1 MEQTIIGAF
10 DNIYR
15 ARAAREALLSAGF
28 DEDEIKVQ
36 ASNDDTTLA
45 NSDRVD
51 DDDDDGSFLEGI
63 GNFFSSLFGNEHE
76 HVHHYSE
83 TVRRGGAVVAVTVEE
98 AARAATARAA
108 LAQSGAFD
116 IEKRAAEWDESQGYA
131 TRDTDL
137 PRGSDGHSAA
147 VLPVIEEELEVGKR
161 EVDLGAVRVYART
174 VETPVEESVELRQQ
188 HASVRREPV
197 DREATAD
204 DLVHLRG
211 GLIEVRET
219 EERPVI
225 NKTAR
230 VVEEVSIDTVETVDT
245 RTISDSVRHTEVEVE
260 RDDAASS
267 TGRSGIHTLGAH
279 SEESWRRHYSSNF
292 GHAGDSYED
301 YEPAYRYGSSLAS
314 DQRYQARDWDDFEP
328 EARSEWNTSYPQSAW
343 DKVKAA
349 VRHGWESIKN
359 LG

>member
-45 NSDRVD
+45 SSDRVD

-116 IEKRAAEWDESQGYA
+116 IEKRAAEWNESQGYA
-131 TRDTDL
+131 TSDTDL
-137 PRGSDGHSAA
+137 PRSSAEQGA
-147 VLPVIEEELEVGKR
+147 SVLPVVEEELEVGKR

-174 VETPVEESVELRQQ
+174 VETPVEESIELREQ
-188 HASVRREPV
+188 HASIRREPV
-197 DREATAD
+197 DREATAE
-204 DLVHLRG
+204 DLASLRG

-230 VVEEVSIDTVETVDT
+230 VVEEVSIDTVETTNTQTVSDT
-245 RTISDSVRHTEVEVE
+245 LRRTEVEVE
-260 RDDAASS
+260 RENAPSA
-267 TGRSGIHTLGAH
+267 SGIHTLGAH
-279 SEESWRRHYSSNF
+279 SEEGWRRHYSTYL
-292 GHAGDSYED
+292 GDSGGNYED

-314 DQRYQARDWDDFEP
+314 DQRYTSRGWDDFEP
-328 EARSEWNTSYPQSAW
+328 EVRSEWNSRYPQSAW

-349 VRHGWESIKN
+349 VRHGWESLKN
-359 LG
+359 IG